1 MLSLKVNELVE
12 DLCKK
17 QLVINLKDIF
27 QYFSNKYDYDVFCEI
42 IENYILDDYARATE
56 EKVKIICEDDD
67 EVEITLFQF
76 LINLYFLEFN
86 FMYKIPITKEWMH
99 DVDVDFLKNYHSNLE
114 KICQEKIYPII
125 EKKKIDSEECFS
137 FILSHIT
144 ERMEQLS
151 ELLAAISSPTI
162 SIIDLIE
169 FCGRNKEFNN
179 LLDTTLDDTKSS
191 AQLEAQLKEDGQKL
205 FDIILK
211 DKNSCL
217 FQFVQSDCLSVLQ
230 LTQMFIAVGPRMSIN
245 NIVLP
250 HIMKRS
256 YLNGLQNVGD
266 QIAESELAAKALIY
280 KKKFVGVS
288 GYMSRETNLA
298 GLNNRIDYK
307 MADCGT
313 KHYINYEVKTPKH
326 LELIISKNIILNNG
340 KLKKVTK
347 NDTDLIGSTVKLR
360 SICTCAHPVKGLVCK
375 ACYGN
380 PPDFKSSYR
389 IGGATST
396 EVENKLSNAV
406 MAVKHAA
413 GTKTK
418 EFDDEVLLSIFS
430 NDENRLVLKRL
441 EDPEN
446 TSIIFDKEYIEDI
459 IDRVRNDE
467 YEDFD
472 EYDDEDDDDDEE
484 EGSTRVVSKMLVDL
498 KVVTKKVDANGD
510 PYEDE
515 YIVKLDGSFLTLS
528 EDMLSGNNLKAID
541 IPIDSDVAELKL
553 SNIKPGTPVFNIKY
567 ITAETSRYL
576 KELKNIIE
584 RSKPNWYVNDLDTPL
599 NSFADLI
606 IEAGLKNEEMVFLEP
621 IIYALTRDQNNIL
634 KHPDFSKDNPQFVVM
649 NLKTAIFKGDLLSA
663 LVYQEV
669 SKTIKDIDSFERD
682 GIGDGIH
689 DSSFRTTVKHDFN
702 YMKKAL
708 KKAKI
713 I

>member
-1 MLSLKVNELVE
+1 MLSIKANSLVS
-12 DLCKK
+12 DLCNKH
-17 QLVINLKDIF
+17 LVIKLKEVF
-27 QYFSNKYDYDVFCEI
+27 NYFTNKHDYDIFCEI
-42 IENYILDDYARATE
+42 IENYILDDYARATNE
-56 EKVKIICEDDD
+56 MVKIICEDDE

-86 FMYKIPITKEWMH
+86 FMYKIPITRDWMQ
-99 DVDVDFLKNYHSNLE
+99 DIDVDFLKNYHKNLE
-114 KICQEKIYPII
+114 KMCQEKIYPII
-125 EKKKIDSEECFS
+125 EKKKIKSEECFS

-162 SIIDLIE
+162 SIIDLID
-169 FCGRNKEFNN
+169 FCGRNKEFNT

-191 AQLEAQLKEDGQKL
+191 AQLEAQLSADGQRL
-205 FDIILK
+205 FNIILD

-217 FQFVQSDCLSVLQ
+217 FPFVQSDCLSVLQ
-230 LTQMFIAVGPRMSIN
+230 LTQMFVAVGPRMSIN

-307 MADCGT
+307 MDDCGT
-313 KHYINYEVKTPKH
+313 KHWINYDVKSEKH
-326 LELIISKNIILNNG
+326 LELIVSKNIILNNG

-347 NDTDLIGSTVKLR
+347 GDTDLIGTTVKLR
-360 SICTCAHPVKGLVCK
+360 SICTCAHPKKGYVCK

-380 PPDFKSSYR
+380 PPDFKETYR

-418 EFDDEVLLSIFS
+418 EFDDKTLLSIFN

-446 TSIIFDKEYIEDI
+446 TSIVFDKEYIEDI

-467 YEDFD
+467 FD
-472 EYDDEDDDDDEE
+472 DYDDYDDGEEDDDD

-498 KVVTKKVDANGD
+498 KVVTRKIDANGE

-515 YIVKLDGSFLTLS
+515 YIVKLDGSFLTLA

-541 IPIDSDVAELKL
+541 LPIDSDVAELKL

-599 NSFADLI
+599 NSFADLV
-606 IEAGLKNEEMVFLEP
+606 IEAGLKNEELVFLEP
-621 IIYALTRDQNNIL
+621 IIYALTRDPNNIL
-634 KHPDFSKDNPQFVVM
+634 MHPDFSKENPEYVVI
-649 NLKTAIFKGDLLSA
+649 NLKTGIFKGDLLSA

-669 SKTIKDIDSFERD
+669 SKTLKDIDSFERPE
-682 GIGDGIH
+682 IGDGIH
-689 DSSFRTTVKHDFN
+689 DSSFKTTIKHDFN

>member
-12 DLCKK
+12 DLCK
-17 QLVINLKDIF
+17 QYLVIKLKDIF
-27 QYFSNKYDYDVFCEI
+27 QYFSNKKDYDIFCEI
-42 IENYILDDYARATE
+42 IENYILDDYSRATDE
-56 EKVKIICEDDD
+56 QVKIICEDDE
-67 EVEITLFQF
+67 EVTITLFQF

-86 FMYKIPITKEWMH
+86 FMYKIPITKDWMH
-99 DVDVDFLKNYHSNLE
+99 DVDVNFLKNYHSNLE
-114 KICQEKIYPII
+114 KMCQEKIYPII

-217 FQFVQSDCLSVLQ
+217 FPFVQSDCLSILQ

-307 MADCGT
+307 MNDCGT

-326 LELIISKNIILNNG
+326 LDLIISKNIIMNNG

-347 NDTDLIGSTVKLR
+347 NDTDLIGTTVKLR
-360 SICTCAHPVKGLVCK
+360 SICTCAHPIKGFVCK

-380 PPDFKSSYR
+380 PPDFKSSYK

-418 EFDDEVLLSIFS
+418 EFDDEVLLSIFT

-467 YEDFD
+467 YDD
-472 EYDDEDDDDDEE
+472 YDDYDDEEEDDDD

-567 ITAETSRYL
+567 ITAETSKYL

-584 RSKPNWYVNDLDTPL
+584 RSKPNWYINDLDTPL
-599 NSFADLI
+599 NSFADLV

-634 KHPDFSKDNPQFVVM
+634 KHPDFSKDNPQFAVI

-669 SKTIKDIDSFERD
+669 SKTLKDIDSFERE

-689 DSSFRTTVKHDFN
+689 DSSFKTTVRHDFS

-708 KKAKI
+708 KKAKLI
-713 I
+713 